1 MIYQLAY
8 ANILLMKLYV
18 WLINYFF
25 EYELAYSNLLHGMGV
40 IIMFL
45 DIKGITKHFGEGESR
60 VVVLMGLRVGIVAEL
75 KLMVKNQLLDEAL
88 KNVE

>member
-1 MIYQLAY
+1 
-8 ANILLMKLYV
+8 
-18 WLINYFF
+18 
-25 EYELAYSNLLHGMGV
+25 MGV
-40 IIMFL
+40 TIMFL